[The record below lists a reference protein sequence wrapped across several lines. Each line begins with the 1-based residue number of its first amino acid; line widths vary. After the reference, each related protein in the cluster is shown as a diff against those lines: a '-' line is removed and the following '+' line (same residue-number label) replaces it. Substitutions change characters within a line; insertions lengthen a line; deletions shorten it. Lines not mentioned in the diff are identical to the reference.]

1 MMKKV
6 LEIRHLNTEFSAEQG
21 TVQAVR
27 DVSLDLY
34 EGEILGVVGESG
46 SGKSVT
52 MYSIMGLLAENGRV
66 TGGEIKFKDRDI
78 SRCAFPNN
86 RQYEDV
92 MQTIRGKEIGMI
104 FQDPMTFLNPVLR
117 IETQLVEPLLN
128 HTGMTRSQAS
138 QRAVELLRQV
148 GIPSPET
155 RIHQYPHQFSG
166 GMRQRVALIRT
177 LAAEPEMLMLDEP
190 FSALDY
196 QTRLEVC
203 DDVQS
208 IIKGEKK
215 TALLVTHDIS
225 EAIALSDKVVVL
237 SARPARVV
245 AEHLI
250 GFGDGSPKKR
260 RECPEFSATFE
271 VLRKELGI

>member
-1 MMKKV
+1 MLTFNDISYTYHTK
-6 LEIRHLNTEFSAEQG
+6 
-21 TVQAVR
+21 
-27 DVSLDLY
+27 
-34 EGEILGVVGESG
+34 EGETTAVKELSFTVEDEQFVSVIGPSGCGKTTILSLAA
-46 SGKSVT
+46 
-52 MYSIMGLLAENGRV
+52 GLLSPSSGEVIR
-66 TGGEIKFKDRDI
+66 TGGECGYMLQRDALFPWRTVEGNIFLPLEVKKRNTPEMRDKALALAEKYGLKD
-78 SRCAFPNN
+78 
-86 RQYEDV
+86 
-92 MQTIRGKEIGMI
+92 
-104 FQDPMTFLNPVLR
+104 FLKKTPS
-117 IETQLVEPLLN
+117 QL
-128 HTGMTRSQAS
+128 
-138 QRAVELLRQV
+138 
-148 GIPSPET
+148 
-155 RIHQYPHQFSG
+155 SG

-196 QTRLEVC
+196 QTRLEGC